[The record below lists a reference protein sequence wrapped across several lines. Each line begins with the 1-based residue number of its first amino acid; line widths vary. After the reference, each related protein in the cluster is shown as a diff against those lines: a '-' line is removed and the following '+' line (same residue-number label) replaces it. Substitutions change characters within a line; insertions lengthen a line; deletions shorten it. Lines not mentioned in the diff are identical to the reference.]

1 MANKQSFTPEEW
13 TKVLEGTM
21 VAGMAVSAA
30 DPSGLWGTLKEAFAS
45 RSALD
50 AVKLD
55 SGSNELVKA
64 VIVDFET
71 AEGRSAIQEALRK
84 HFVGAKPSEF
94 VQRSLDNLREVS
106 AIVDTK
112 APGDAAAFKAWLC
125 GISQKVAEA
134 AMEGGFLGLGG
145 VRVSDAEKATLA
157 DIAKALGHNRS
168 PESYRITAR
177 VLAKLP
183 HWRVSDLFSPLSI

>member
-1 MANKQSFTPEEW
+1 MANKQNFTPEEW
-13 TKVLEGTM
+13 AKVLEGTM

-50 AVKLD
+50 AAKLD

-84 HFVGAKPSEF
+84 QFTGAKPSEF
-94 VQRSLDNLREVS
+94 VRRSLENLREVS

-112 APGDAAAFKAWLC
+112 APGDADAFKAWLC

-134 AMEGGFLGLGG
+134 AKEGGFLGIGG
-145 VRVSDAEKATLA
+145 VRVSDAERATLA
-157 DIAKALGHNRS
+157 DIAKALG
-168 PESYRITAR
+168 TAT
-177 VLAKLP
+177 
-183 HWRVSDLFSPLSI
+183 

>member
-157 DIAKALGHNRS
+157 DIAKALG
-168 PESYRITAR
+168 TAT
-177 VLAKLP
+177 
-183 HWRVSDLFSPLSI
+183 